1 MIICNQILFFGIWSK
16 SMKLVIKWKLKKVF
30 IVVEQI
36 KSLLLFVICNID
48 FESIMK
54 YVMFMLNCFS
64 HFKSF
69 KP

>member
-36 KSLLLFVICNID
+36 KSLLLFVISCVISN
-48 FESIMK
+48 M
-54 YVMFMLNCFS
+54 
-64 HFKSF
+64 
-69 KP
+69 